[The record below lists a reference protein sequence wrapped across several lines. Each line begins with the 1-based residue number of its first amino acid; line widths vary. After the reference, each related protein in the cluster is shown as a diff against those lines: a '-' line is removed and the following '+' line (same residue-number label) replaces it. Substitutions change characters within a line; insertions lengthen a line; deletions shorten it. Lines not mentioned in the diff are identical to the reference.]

1 MLGSTRRGC
10 TLALALI
17 ALALGCSGL
26 PREGAPPEAAEPA
39 ADRIF
44 LGDVVTIDAE
54 GTVARA
60 VAVKGGRVLL
70 VGDEQEVL
78 QHRGRQTEVVD
89 LAGGALLPGFIDPHS
104 HLMAHAVPITGWVNV
119 ARPPV
124 GEVENIPDLLAAL
137 DARARKIAAKSGEWI
152 VAWGYEKE
160 GLAEGRELT
169 RDDLDARFPHNPVA
183 VIHVS
188 SHGAVLNSAAL
199 RAVGIG
205 AGTPT
210 PPGGQIVRKP
220 GSQEPAGLIME
231 TAFFAA
237 AAVFPQPSADQVL
250 EGMRAAQLQY
260 AANGYTTIQDGLT
273 SAANLAL
280 LRRAAAEK
288 RLFLDVVALPDART
302 FASIVGQPGITFG
315 GAYQG
320 HLKLGGV
327 KSVVDGSAQA
337 RTAYFG
343 ESMLVPGPAGQRP
356 WRGEPIESQSE
367 LDATFRLA
375 YQNNV
380 QTYTHAN
387 GDAAIDMVLAA
398 HEAAGAPT
406 GRRPVIIHSQFVRP
420 EQLNSYARIGAVP
433 SFFTNH
439 AFFWGDVHVKNLG
452 QQRAFFL
459 SPLRSAIARGL
470 HFTNHSDYAV
480 TPLDPMFILWTAT
493 ERTSRS
499 GAIIGPDERI
509 SVAEALRA
517 ITIDAA
523 YQYFEEDTKGS
534 IEPGKL
540 ADFAILDRNPL
551 DATGQALRSIRV
563 RETIKEGETVY
574 KLAEPEEPEAA
585 EPDTAE

>member
-1 MLGSTRRGC
+1 MLDRFAALAAAFAAA
-10 TLALALI
+10 LALA
-17 ALALGCSGL
+17 CSGMGPL
-26 PREGAPPEAAEPA
+26 VREGAPREAKEPA

-44 LGDVVTIDAE
+44 LGDILTIDAT
-54 GTVARA
+54 GTIARA
-60 VAVKGGRVLL
+60 VAVKNGRILI
-70 VGDEQEVL
+70 VGDEKSVL
-78 QHRGRQTEVVD
+78 QHRGRDTEVVD
-89 LAGGALLPGFIDPHS
+89 LGAGALLPGFIDPHS
-104 HLMAHAVPITGWVNV
+104 HLMAHGVSIMGWANV
-119 ARPPV
+119 SRPPV
-124 GEVENIPDLLAAL
+124 GEVENIPALLAAL
-137 DARARKIAAKSGEWI
+137 DAHAKKVGARDGTW
-152 VAWGYEKE
+152 VVGYGYDRE
-160 GLAEGRELT
+160 GLAEQRELT
-169 RDDLDARFPHNPVA
+169 RDDLDARFPRNPVA

-205 AGTPT
+205 AQTPT
-210 PPGGQIVRKP
+210 PAGGQIVRKA

-237 AAVFPQPSADQVL
+237 AAKLPQPSPEQTL
-250 EGMRAAQLQY
+250 EALRAAQMHY

-273 SAANLAL
+273 GAAHLAIL
-280 LRRAAAEK
+280 QRAAAEK

-302 FASIVGQPGITFG
+302 FATIVGQPGIAFG
-315 GAYQG
+315 SAQG

-327 KSVVDGSAQA
+327 KSIVDGSAQA
-337 RTAYFG
+337 RTAFFT
-343 ESMLVPGPAGQRP
+343 EPMKVPGPAGQRG
-356 WRGEPIESQSE
+356 WRGQPILSQAE

-398 HEAAGAPT
+398 HEAAGAPQD
-406 GRRPVIIHSQFVRP
+406 RRPVIIHSQFMRP

-439 AFFWGDVHVKNLG
+439 AFFWGDVHEKNLG
-452 QQRAFFL
+452 IERASFL
-459 SPLRSAIARGL
+459 SPLRSATTRGL

-499 GAIIGPDERI
+499 GAVIGPDERI
-509 SVAEALRA
+509 TVAEALRA

-523 YQYFEEDTKGS
+523 YQYFEEATKGS
-534 IEPGKL
+534 IEAGKL
-540 ADFAILDRNPL
+540 ADFVILDRNPL
-551 DATGQALRSIRV
+551 NTTGQALRSIRV
-563 RETIKEGETVY
+563 LETIKEGETVY
-574 KLAEPEEPEAA
+574 KTKEAEPEEVTPEAA
-585 EPDTAE
+585 E